1 MKTNDNNNK
10 KKRMTEIIRKKK
22 KEIEMKVHIIIISNL
37 QNHIMFD
44 LIVIIKIT

>member
-10 KKRMTEIIRKKK
+10 KKKNDGNHKKKK
-22 KEIEMKVHIIIISNL
+22 KEIEMKVHIIIISNF

>member
-22 KEIEMKVHIIIISNL
+22 KEIEMKIHIIIISNF